1 MFYGNC
7 FTVFCGIMCRKI
19 FLGANLGYN
28 LMSDFDRTIGGSD
41 NYSGP
46 EFSVG
51 LSFLFDHG
59 AS

>member
-1 MFYGNC
+1 
-7 FTVFCGIMCRKI
+7 MCRKI